1 MNQTFPGL
9 RLEAVACV
17 VPLYDTTL
25 GAYAERF
32 GKDIAERYHK
42 VVGIQRTYSVPP
54 CDDPQPGPNPY
65 PPLPAVGQAMD
76 AADDILDILRDN
88 EALRSEIDVLL
99 HVTQTPHLDAPPE
112 SCLLQ
117 RDLGLGEHVIAL
129 DINQGCAGFMV
140 ALQTAAHFLLHP
152 TVRHVLIC
160 GGDVLS
166 NRVDENDHATAFMFS
181 DVGFAALV
189 GRGDGDW
196 AFANGTAGSKAITL
210 PRGGTFK
217 MDGTDVFNFTVSKV
231 PEQILSLRTPEVD
244 CLLLH
249 QSNAFIMRQIGRLCG
264 FAPEQVPMNI
274 ADYGNASSASLPLLL
289 CDLAQ
294 NHGWRGKRTAIL
306 SGYGCGLTWVS
317 ARMPL
322 DFDTTQFSLTHYVT

>member
-1 MNQTFPGL
+1 MNQTFHGL
-9 RLEAVACV
+9 RLEAVSCV
-17 VPLYDTTL
+17 VPDYRTTIED
-25 GAYAERF
+25 YAARF
-32 GKDIAERYHK
+32 GKDIAERYSK
-42 VVGIQRTYSVPP
+42 VVGIQQTFNAK
-54 CDDPQPGPNPY
+54 PGTKVTD
-65 PPLPAVGQAMD
+65 LVRM
-76 AADDILDILRDN
+76 AADPLLEEHR
-88 EALRSEIDVLL
+88 AEIDVLL

-117 RDLGLGEHVIAL
+117 RYLGLGEHVIAL

-152 TVRHVLIC
+152 SVRHVLIC

-189 GRGDGDW
+189 GRGDDDW
-196 AFANGTAGSKAITL
+196 AFANGTAGSEAISL
-210 PRGGTFK
+210 PHDGTFK

-274 ADYGNASSASLPLLL
+274 ADYGNASSASIPLLL

-317 ARMPL
+317 ARIPL
-322 DFDTTQFSLTHYVT
+322 DFDSTHFSFSIYVT

>member
-1 MNQTFPGL
+1 MNQTFQGL
-9 RLEAVACV
+9 RLEAVSCV
-17 VPLYDTTL
+17 LPDYCTTL
-25 GAYAERF
+25 EDYAERF
-32 GKDIAERYHK
+32 GKDIAERYSK
-42 VVGIQRTYSVPP
+42 LVGIQRTFHAPHGITVT
-54 CDDPQPGPNPY
+54 DLVRAAAA
-65 PPLPAVGQAMD
+65 PLLEEHRA
-76 AADDILDILRDN
+76 
-88 EALRSEIDVLL
+88 EIDVLL

-140 ALQTAAHFLLHP
+140 ALQTTAHFMLHP

-166 NRVDENDHATAFMFS
+166 NRVDKDDHATAFMFS
-181 DVGFAALV
+181 DVGFAALI

-196 AFANGTAGSKAITL
+196 AFANGTAGSTAITL
-210 PRGGTFK
+210 PHNATFR
-217 MDGTDVFNFTVSKV
+217 MNGTDVFNFTISKV

-274 ADYGNASSASLPLLL
+274 ADYGNASSASLSLLL

-294 NHGWRGKRTAIL
+294 NRGWRGKRTAIL

-322 DFDTTQFSLTHYVT
+322 DFASTRFSIIHYLT

>member
-1 MNQTFPGL
+1 MNQTFHGL
-9 RLEAVACV
+9 RLEALSCV
-17 VPLYDTTL
+17 VPNYDTTL
-25 GAYAERF
+25 GEYAERF
-32 GKDIAERYHK
+32 GKDIAERYSK

-54 CDDPQPGPNPY
+54 GDVPQPGPDPY
-65 PPLPAVGQAMD
+65 PPLPSMEQARDAV
-76 AADDILDILRDN
+76 DDILGDN
-88 EALRSEIDVLL
+88 EALKSKIDVLL

-117 RDLGLGEHVIAL
+117 RDLELGEHVIAL

-152 TVRHVLIC
+152 AVRHVLIC

-181 DVGFAALV
+181 DVGFAALI
-189 GRGDGDW
+189 GRGDDNW
-196 AFANGTAGSKAITL
+196 TFANGTAGSTAITL
-210 PRGGTFK
+210 PHGGTFK

-231 PEQILSLRTPEVD
+231 PEQILSLHTPEVD

-249 QSNAFIMRQIGRLCG
+249 QSNAFIIRQIGRLCG
-264 FAPEQVPMNI
+264 FTPEQVPMNI
-274 ADYGNASSASLPLLL
+274 ADYGNASSASIPLLL

-294 NHGWRGKRTAIL
+294 NRGWRGKRTAIL

-317 ARMPL
+317 ARIPL
-322 DFDTTQFSLTHYVT
+322 DFDSTRFSLIHYLT